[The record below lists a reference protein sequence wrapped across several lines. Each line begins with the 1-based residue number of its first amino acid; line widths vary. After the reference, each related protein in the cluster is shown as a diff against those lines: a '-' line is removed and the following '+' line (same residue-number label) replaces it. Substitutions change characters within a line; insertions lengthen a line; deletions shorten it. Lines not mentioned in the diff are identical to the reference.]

1 MLGVLPQDA
10 HCTRVML
17 YMERK
22 PAQMTHNTAL
32 IFVETDALAIEVSE
46 GCLTIGTK
54 QFPDA
59 CISLTEEE
67 TEEVLKV
74 LLRWKYGSVLIVQR
88 EGN

>member
-1 MLGVLPQDA
+1 
-10 HCTRVML
+10 ML
-17 YMERK
+17 YTERRT
-22 PAQMTHNTAL
+22 AQMTHNIAL
-32 IFVETDALAIEVSE
+32 ISVETDALAIEVSE

-54 QFPDA
+54 QFPDD

-74 LLRWKYGSVLIVQR
+74 LLHWKYGSVLVIHR

>member
-1 MLGVLPQDA
+1 
-10 HCTRVML
+10 ML

-22 PAQMTHNTAL
+22 PAQMTYNTAL
-32 IFVETDALAIEVSE
+32 ISVETDALAIEVSE

-54 QFPDA
+54 QFPDD